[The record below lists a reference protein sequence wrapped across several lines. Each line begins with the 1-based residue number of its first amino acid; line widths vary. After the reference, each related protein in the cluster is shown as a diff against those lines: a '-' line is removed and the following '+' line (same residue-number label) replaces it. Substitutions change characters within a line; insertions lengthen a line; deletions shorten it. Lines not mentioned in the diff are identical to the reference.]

1 MEQKIVS
8 VTAVTDNFP
17 DGQKITG
24 AHVTY
29 SGTRPSSTC
38 LEGLRVEGQKIL
50 DAYSDGNTIFLKLE
64 PKHLIPP
71 PPPRKKTA
79 GGPPPKNNHAP
90 DLPAAVRRTPEVTV
104 IADGV
109 ANRSQKT
116 LEPVVEDFQQFRLND
131 MWYNLYIPQLEAGK
145 IYPLVLFI
153 HDAGACGP
161 DPKTTLSQGNGAV
174 SFAAPAWQAEHPCFV
189 LAPQIDKGPD
199 GPMTDDVF
207 HVTADFDKVVE
218 ILEYVL
224 ATYPVDRKRLYTT
237 GQSMGCMA
245 SCELNIRYPDLFAA
259 SLLVAGQWDP
269 EKMADKCS
277 CSHMWILVS
286 EGDTKAYPGMNAVTD
301 AMETSGARVG
311 RYRWDA
317 KSPELDEQI
326 QKALEEDVNIRYTVL
341 TGDSVLPDGHA
352 QFPGAYHMATWPVV
366 YQMDGLK
373 QWLFSN
379 SK

>member
-1 MEQKIVS
+1 MEQKILS

-17 DGQKITG
+17 DGQKVTG
-24 AHVTY
+24 AYVRY
-29 SGTRPSSTC
+29 SGSCPDSSC
-38 LEGLRVEGQKIL
+38 LDGLRVEGQKIL
-50 DAYSDGNTIFLKLE
+50 DAHVNGDTVFLRLE
-64 PKHLIPP
+64 PWHLIPP
-71 PPPRKKTA
+71 PPPRKKPA
-79 GGPPPKNNHAP
+79 NMPPPGNAHAP
-90 DLPAAVRRTPEVTV
+90 DLPPAVRLPPEVTV

-109 ANRSQKT
+109 AYKSQEAV
-116 LEPVVEDFQQFRLND
+116 EPVVEDFHQFQLNG
-131 MWYNLYIPQLEAGK
+131 MWFNLFIPKLEAEK
-145 IYPLVLFI
+145 TYPLVLFI
-153 HDAGACGP
+153 HDAGACGS
-161 DPKTTLSQGNGAV
+161 DPKTTLSQGNGAIG
-174 SFAAPAWQAEHPCFV
+174 FAAPAWQAEYPCFV
-189 LAPQIDKGPD
+189 LAPQIDKGPR
-199 GPMTDDVF
+199 GPMTDDTF

-269 EKMADKCS
+269 EKMAKKC
-277 CSHMWILVS
+277 CHNKLWIMVS

-301 AMETSGARVG
+301 AMEAAGARVG

-317 KSPELDEQI
+317 KASQLNEQI
-326 QKALEEDVNIRYTVL
+326 RKVQEDNVNIRYTVL
-341 TGDSVLPDGHA
+341 TGDSVLPDGHPR
-352 QFPGAYHMATWPVV
+352 FPGAYHMATWPVV